1 MSAKGLIKIIVGY
14 LIEVH
19 SISGILYHQSGV
31 ISRVYFFPELFNGFS
46 SLAGLSKAWCSY
58 LTKMSCKL
66 QSHGILS

>member
-46 SLAGLSKAWCSY
+46 SLAGLSKA
-58 LTKMSCKL
+58 
-66 QSHGILS
+66 